1 MRRREIT
8 GSVFDRDA
16 ITPAEPG
23 KRGEAGFEIMESI
36 YAFGMGV
43 AVAAG
48 MILCIETGTRICGS
62 RGKPRA
68 HA

>member
-1 MRRREIT
+1 MTASTFDPGAIHPAVSEKRR
-8 GSVFDRDA
+8 
-16 ITPAEPG
+16 
-23 KRGEAGFEIMESI
+23 EAGFENMESI